1 MKSTGKLARTFF
13 SKTTMAKHNN
23 IGKEGELIAQ
33 KHLKNLD
40 YKILHTN
47 WVCNKNE
54 LDIVAVKNNSL
65 IVVEVK
71 TRSSEHFGQPK
82 DAITAA
88 KIKRIVQAT
97 NDYIQQFEIDLEVRF
112 DVMSIIM
119 KDDEE
124 FSIEHIKDAF
134 LPPNE

>member
-1 MKSTGKLARTFF
+1 
-13 SKTTMAKHNN
+13 MAKHNN
-23 IGKEGELIAQ
+23 TGKEGELLAQ
-33 KHLKNLD
+33 KHLQSLG
-40 YKILHTN
+40 YEILHTN

-54 LDIVAVKNNSL
+54 LDIVAKKNNLL

-71 TRSSEHFGQPK
+71 TRSSDYFGQPK
-82 DAITAA
+82 DAITTA

-97 NDYIQQFEIDLEVRF
+97 NDYIQQFEIDLDIRF
-112 DVMSIIM
+112 DVISII
-119 KDDEE
+119 KNNKE